1 MMSEAAPQD
10 EDIEQA
16 LGSLL
21 LVFGDEFEIGH
32 DEKGYWAYRH
42 GEIGGLMRAD
52 TPVELGE
59 KMTASSVS
67 AS

>member
-1 MMSEAAPQD
+1 MSEAAPQA

-16 LGSLL
+16 LSCLR

-32 DEKGYWAYRH
+32 DEEGYWAYRH

-52 TPVELGE
+52 TPVELGD
-59 KMTASSVS
+59 KMTTSGAAS
-67 AS
+67 